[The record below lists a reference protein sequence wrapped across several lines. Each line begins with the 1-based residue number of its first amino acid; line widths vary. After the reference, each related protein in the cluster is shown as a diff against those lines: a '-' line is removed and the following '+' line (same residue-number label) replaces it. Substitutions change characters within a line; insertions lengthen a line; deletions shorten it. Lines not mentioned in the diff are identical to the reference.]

1 MTVGS
6 LYAFGRGVLLPLCG
20 FATGWVAYRAVE
32 ERGLIDESYLRR
44 IRLGN
49 LTLQLYLQQHV
60 LPVAFT
66 EKYGYPEEFLKTMI
80 ERLGRGDDAENEA
93 ERQTFEQILRECDL
107 NGQIAWLE
115 EHVLYDI
122 PYFYIADIFDGW
134 CALHRSLFT
143 TAVEGEGKESDL
155 TRRGGNSD
163 AFASEVLCRG
173 VVEKTL
179 NGIFPYDVAVRVLCV
194 LAVGH
199 TSNARLLSQLISP
212 TVIVERYEAYLN
224 DLEQRNTMASD
235 KIPNKEVTAATLEL
249 LRALNTA
256 SVHRR
261 WWYFWGRAST
271 GPYPVAAQLNGEMWC
286 RCLGNLPAGTREI
299 CPDGALVFA
308 DTLSESFRCGS
319 GNRQLGVSGAG
330 KS

>member
-6 LYAFGRGVLLPLCG
+6 LYAFGRGVVLPLCG

-80 ERLGRGDDAENEA
+80 ERLGRGDDADNEV

-143 TAVEGEGKESDL
+143 TADEGEGKESDL
-155 TRRGGNSD
+155 TRRGDNSD
-163 AFASEVLCRG
+163 ALLQRYYAGGWSRKHKRDIPVRRRG
-173 VVEKTL
+173 
-179 NGIFPYDVAVRVLCV
+179 
-194 LAVGH
+194 
-199 TSNARLLSQLISP
+199 
-212 TVIVERYEAYLN
+212 
-224 DLEQRNTMASD
+224 
-235 KIPNKEVTAATLEL
+235 
-249 LRALNTA
+249 
-256 SVHRR
+256 
-261 WWYFWGRAST
+261 
-271 GPYPVAAQLNGEMWC
+271 
-286 RCLGNLPAGTREI
+286 AGTL
-299 CPDGALVFA
+299 C
-308 DTLSESFRCGS
+308 SCS
-319 GNRQLGVSGAG
+319 GTYLKRKIVVTTDITHGHCRKVRGLFE
-330 KS
+330 